1 MRTVIREGKLALH
14 FAEGWQAVK
23 WDEQAWYRD
32 GNALGGCV
40 KGMDVVALGPDGQH
54 WWIELKDCL
63 GYEVENVPRLTEE
76 NPPEIKQAKTWL
88 EAQGW
93 QHRVQAKRKKPF
105 IGDELL
111 EKLVGTV
118 AGLAAAAR
126 QASQDARAQEVA
138 AFATAH
144 TPGGAWSIALVLTW
158 THPDMRD
165 YARMAKLLKT
175 KLDQRLRAF
184 GVCCYVVNET
194 VAAPQQPWTVERVA
208 S

>member
-1 MRTVIREGKLALH
+1 MSTVIREGKLALH

-32 GNALGGCV
+32 GNALGSRI

-63 GYEVENVPRLTEE
+63 GFEAENLPRLTEE
-76 NPPEIKQAKTWL
+76 NPTEVQQAKTWL

-93 QHRVQAKRKKPF
+93 QYQAQAKRKKLF

-126 QASQDARAQEVA
+126 QVSWDARAQEVV
-138 AFATAH
+138 AFAMAP
-144 TPGGAWSIALVLTW
+144 TPGCPWSIALLLGGES
-158 THPDMRD
+158 REFK
-165 YARMAKLLKT
+165 RMAGRLKS
-175 KLDQRLRAF
+175 KLDQRLHAF
-184 GVCCYVVNET
+184 GVSCYVVNET

>member
-1 MRTVIREGKLALH
+1 MSTVIREGKLALH
-14 FAEGWQAVK
+14 FAEGCQAMK

-32 GNALGGCV
+32 GNALGSRI
-40 KGMDVVALGPDGQH
+40 KGMDVVAIGPDGQH

-63 GYEVENVPRLTEE
+63 GYETENLPRLTAADPVQVQTV
-76 NPPEIKQAKTWL
+76 NTWL
-88 EAQGW
+88 KDNQLD
-93 QHRVQAKRKKPF
+93 QLVCAKRKKLF

-126 QASQDARAQEVA
+126 QARQDVRAQEVA
-138 AFATAH
+138 AFAAAPTLGC
-144 TPGGAWSIALVLTW
+144 TWSIALLLGGES
-158 THPDMRD
+158 REFK
-165 YARMAKLLKT
+165 RMAGRLKT
-175 KLDQRLRAF
+175 KLDQRLHAF
-184 GVCCYVVNET
+184 GVSCYVVNET